1 MAYKDIVRQQLV
13 DSIEGIEMIHS
24 RVIKR
29 NALVAILDIVNEFQE
44 SLSLDIGELTALIE
58 INKQQGK

>member
-13 DSIEGIEMIHS
+13 DSIEGIEMIHN

-29 NALVAILDIVNEFQE
+29 NALVAILDIVSEFQE